1 MLFLCVVNVYR
12 GTVVYI
18 ISLLLFFIINNK
30 KKRKKE
36 DDIFSDLL
44 SVCPSKKK
52 K

>member
-18 ISLLLFFIINNK
+18 ISLLLLFFILLK
-30 KKRKKE
+30 KKKKE

>member
-18 ISLLLFFIINNK
+18 ISLLLLFFIIK
-30 KKRKKE
+30 KKKKE